1 MGVKKCARLLE
12 RRHITGRIAMA
23 SAHAFVSRAHSLAHS
38 HSNSNSNS
46 HAHARC
52 DAPGAFARR
61 RSYVVARAR
70 IDSKDAWWEKPCP
83 ENMVECANVAGFLSA
98 LVRSNANAN
107 ANSHEKKRMRSR

>member
-1 MGVKKCARLLE
+1 
-12 RRHITGRIAMA
+12 MA
-23 SAHAFVSRAHSLAHS
+23 SAHAFVSRAHSLAH
-38 HSNSNSNS
+38 S